1 MCSRV
6 WIYMPAP
13 AVCDALCM
21 TDVRLGVR
29 ALVAGGVWRADVPD
43 VDDAASPPRRR
54 CVLCGGEVVRG

>member
-1 MCSRV
+1 MCGCV
-6 WIYMPAP
+6 WIYMLTP
-13 AVCDALCM
+13 AVCVALCM

-29 ALVAGGVWRADVPD
+29 ALVAGGVWRADVPA